1 MKPRPGTAEIRHT
14 PLLPYRTVTLPPCEG
29 TVCRP
34 APPRSQSTPGRGAPV
49 GGVCVAALAGT
60 GLGEGGADEG
70 CCVTDGEGLVEA
82 LAVGEACV
90 GPGLPAC
97 QAGGVSMTT
106 GAERAAGGLWLVDPT
121 TNWTVARTAV
131 TLAAVHDSHMSR

>member
-1 MKPRPGTAEIRHT
+1 MCT
-14 PLLPYRTVTLPPCEG
+14 
-29 TVCRP
+29 P
-34 APPRSQSTPGRGAPV
+34 APPCAQSTSDRGALV
-49 GGVCVAALAGT
+49 RGASDEALAGA

-70 CCVTDGEGLVEA
+70 DCVTVGEGLGEA
-82 LAVGEACV
+82 LAVGEARS

-106 GAERAAGGLWLVDPT
+106 GAERATGGWCLVDPT
-121 TNWTVARTAV
+121 TNWTVASTAV